1 MWFIFFFFITYNTNL
16 YLWYMYVNTAT
27 ENNWKGYKQIYTI
40 EVILKDEILWGTL
53 Y

>member
-1 MWFIFFFFITYNTNL
+1 
-16 YLWYMYVNTAT
+16 MYVNTAT

-40 EVILKDEILWGTL
+40 EVILKDEILWGTS